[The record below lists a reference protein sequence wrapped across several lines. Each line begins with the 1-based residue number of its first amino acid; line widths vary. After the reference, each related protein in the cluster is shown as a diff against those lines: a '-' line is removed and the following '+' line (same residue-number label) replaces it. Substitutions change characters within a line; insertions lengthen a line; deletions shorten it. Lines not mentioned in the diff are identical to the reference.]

1 MSVNNNSLL
10 NGRGLSTLVSLIKQ
24 FINDNLKLKQD
35 KIDTTNKNNKI
46 VVTSNEGNVVVSD
59 YDALDLDKLKNV
71 PTDLNSQLTQI
82 NTDLSN
88 KQDKLTAG
96 KNIQISN
103 DNVISA
109 TDTTYNVVSSS
120 ENGLMTPSMLTK
132 LNSIEEGATK
142 YSLPTATSSVLG
154 GVKVGDT
161 LNIKDGVLNT
171 NTYSTNTTTVDVLY
185 LSSGRKLIIAPNES
199 SAKTIAK
206 KGDLLIIA
214 SK

>member
-1 MSVNNNSLL
+1 
-10 NGRGLSTLVSLIKQ
+10 
-24 FINDNLKLKQD
+24 
-35 KIDTTNKNNKI
+35 
-46 VVTSNEGNVVVSD
+46 
-59 YDALDLDKLKNV
+59 
-71 PTDLNSQLTQI
+71 
-82 NTDLSN
+82 
-88 KQDKLTAG
+88 
-96 KNIQISN
+96 
-103 DNVISA
+103 
-109 TDTTYNVVSSS
+109 
-120 ENGLMTPSMLTK
+120 MTPSMLTK

-142 YSLPTATSSVLG
+142 YSLPTATNSVLG